1 MRAMAPRVDD
11 RQPSDDGTLLV
22 RVYLV
27 REDDYWTAIARDFT
41 VLGTGASQEEAI
53 RRLGEFLADY
63 LDICER
69 EGKSLAEAKRPL
81 SLRWRLQLRLLR
93 TRSVL
98 AGAMR
103 RVRPVR
109 EVEMPLHRPLA
120 C

>member
-1 MRAMAPRVDD
+1 MGVMAPHVAD
-11 RQPSDDGTLLV
+11 RQSDDGTLLV
-22 RVYLV
+22 RVFLV
-27 REDDYWTAIARDFT
+27 REDGSWTAIARDFT

-69 EGKSLAEAKRPL
+69 EGKSLAEARRPL
-81 SLRWRLQLRLLR
+81 SLRWRAQLQVLRI
-93 TRSVL
+93 RSAA

-103 RVRPVR
+103 RVRPVS